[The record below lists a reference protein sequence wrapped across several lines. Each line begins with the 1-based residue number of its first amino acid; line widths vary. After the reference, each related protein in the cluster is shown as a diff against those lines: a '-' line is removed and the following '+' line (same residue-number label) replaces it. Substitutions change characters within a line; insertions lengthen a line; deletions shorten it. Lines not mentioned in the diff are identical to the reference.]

1 MLLFHSFLFVRV
13 FSHSCF
19 ASVSCDVG
27 FFVSLQINVAAEA
40 AACAALANYARVRA
54 TSIEPMINERARL
67 LARLADYAWLRPCP
81 SDANLVL
88 CRVLGGWSARGIEQA
103 LRKQARAEWNN
114 DGVSL
119 LHNDSSFSS
128 DFSSDFLSDFLS
140 HLVARGPTCLFFA
153 NARAF

>member
-1 MLLFHSFLFVRV
+1 M
-13 FSHSCF
+13 
-19 ASVSCDVG
+19 
-27 FFVSLQINVAAEA
+27 FVSLFAFINLIYAQINVAAEA

-103 LRKQARAEWNN
+103 LRKQARGSERMK
-114 DGVSL
+114 VSL
-119 LHNDSSFSS
+119 LTRDDTSFRHIFVRFFDRFFVSSCY
-128 DFSSDFLSDFLS
+128 
-140 HLVARGPTCLFFA
+140 ARPIMSFCGVKWGPSP
-153 NARAF
+153 